1 VSAADKAGGLDSCG
15 EQTGPVLLYDG
26 ECGLCNRVV
35 RLLLRLDRGERLRFA
50 RLQGAAGQAYL
61 RAHGLPATDFDS
73 LVFVPDWAR
82 REQPEFLRRTDGV
95 IAALRGCGGLGRG
108 LAAVLAV
115 FPAAGRDAGYRL
127 VARWR
132 YRIFGAWR
140 PRPPARPEWL
150 ARFIE

>member
-1 VSAADKAGGLDSCG
+1 MTTPPS
-15 EQTGPVLLYDG
+15 GPVLLYDG

-50 RLQGAAGQAYL
+50 RLQSEAGQAYL
-61 RAHGLPATDFDS
+61 RAQGLPAADFDS
-73 LVFVPDWAR
+73 LVFVPDWDR
-82 REQPEFLRRTDGV
+82 REPRGYLLRTDGV
-95 IAALRGCGGLGRG
+95 IAALRVCGGLGKG

-115 FPAAGRDAGYRL
+115 FSTAWRDAGYRL

-132 YRIFGAWR
+132 YRIFGEWR
-140 PRPPARPEWL
+140 PRPLARPEWQ

>member
-1 VSAADKAGGLDSCG
+1 MPMNLVSP
-15 EQTGPVLLYDG
+15 QTTGPVLLYDG

-35 RLLLRLDRGERLRFA
+35 RLLLRLDRGARLRFV
-50 RLQGAAGQAYL
+50 RLQSAAGQAYL
-61 RAHGLPATDFDS
+61 RAHGLPPADFDS

-95 IAALRGCGGLGRG
+95 IAALRAAGRPGCAGT
-108 LAAVLAV
+108 LAV
-115 FPAAGRDAGYRL
+115 FPAAWRDAGYRL

-132 YRIFGAWR
+132 YRIVGAWR
-140 PRPPARPEWL
+140 PRPLARPEWL